1 MINERASASR
11 KRVTATVETA
21 AAGGRETILREA
33 AKLFSSKGF
42 AESGLREIAQMAGI
56 RSSSV
61 YHHFAS
67 KERIYEEIIRIA
79 VDAIH
84 ASALREIAALPA
96 NPSPRQRIEA
106 AIAGHLRAL
115 HSNKPFTSTNAQS
128 RMKLPSD
135 VDAVIRP
142 VRDLYS
148 GFWRKLL
155 EDAARA
161 GWLKPGLEPRMLRP
175 LLLGTLNRSVGWFD
189 ASQGPVDKL
198 IHTTIE
204 TFSGI
209 WSEPPTQAAPKPKPV
224 IQKRTKAPA
233 KKPRPQ

>member
-115 HSNKPFTSTNAQS
+115 HSNKPFTATHAHS
-128 RMKLPSD
+128 RK
-135 VDAVIRP
+135 
-142 VRDLYS
+142 
-148 GFWRKLL
+148 
-155 EDAARA
+155 
-161 GWLKPGLEPRMLRP
+161 
-175 LLLGTLNRSVGWFD
+175 
-189 ASQGPVDKL
+189 
-198 IHTTIE
+198 
-204 TFSGI
+204 
-209 WSEPPTQAAPKPKPV
+209 
-224 IQKRTKAPA
+224 
-233 KKPRPQ
+233 